1 MRPISTPSVILGDR
15 MSESF
20 DFVVIGSGPAGEKA
34 AALAAYFD
42 KRVAIVERNEIPGG
56 VVVANAGVPTK
67 TLRETALYLTGFRRR
82 DVYGVHLE
90 LDAGATVERLRS
102 RTEEVIATM
111 AAAVRDNIERH
122 GIALIHGEA
131 RLAPGRR
138 VVVACP
144 DGSERTLEAGRIL
157 IATGS
162 RPYHPPGIPFED
174 PDVYD
179 SEEIVKVDRPVRS
192 TVVVGGG
199 AVGCE
204 YASIFTALGAEVC
217 LVDGADRLLPFL
229 DREMSEQVA
238 EAFRALGMTVHLN
251 AGRAKVGRDDEGLRV
266 ELGDGS
272 VIRPAQVLMAAGRA
286 GNSECLNLAE
296 VGIEVDKRNRILVD
310 ENFRTT
316 AEGIYA
322 AGDIIGPPAL
332 ASVSMEQGRVA
343 AYHALD
349 TPFENVVAE
358 VAPFGVYSIP
368 EVAMVGMTE
377 EAASEQGIDYE
388 VGRGWFKRNTRA
400 NIAGATDGLV
410 KLVFR
415 KEDRVLLG
423 VHILGDIAAE
433 LIAHGQIAV
442 QQKLPIDH
450 FVLSTYNVP
459 TFSEAYKYAA
469 YDGLQRLRGKVIR

>member
-1 MRPISTPSVILGDR
+1 
-15 MSESF
+15 
-20 DFVVIGSGPAGEKA
+20 
-34 AALAAYFD
+34 LAAYFG

-82 DVYGVHLE
+82 EVYGVHLQ
-90 LDAGATVERLRS
+90 LDPDATVERLRN
-102 RTEEVIATM
+102 RTSEVINTM
-111 AAAVRDNIERH
+111 AESVRDNIERH
-122 GIALIHGEA
+122 GIVLIQGEA
-131 RLAPGRR
+131 KLKPGRQ
-138 VVVACP
+138 VVVS
-144 DGSERTLEAGRIL
+144 DGEGAERTLEADRIL

-162 RPYHPPGIPFED
+162 RPYHPPGIAFED
-174 PDVYD
+174 PDIYD
-179 SEEIVKVDRPVRS
+179 SEEIVKVDRPLRS

-204 YASIFTALGAEVC
+204 YASIFTALGAEVY

-229 DREMSEQVA
+229 DKELSGLLA
-238 EAFRALGMTVHLN
+238 EAFTGMGMHVMLN
-251 AGRAKVGRDDEGLRV
+251 AGRAQVARDSEGLRV
-266 ELGDGS
+266 ELGDGR

-286 GNSECLNLAE
+286 GNSEGLNLAE
-296 VGIEVDKRNRILVD
+296 VGVQVDKRNRILVD

-343 AYHALD
+343 AYHALE

-368 EVAMVGMTE
+368 EVAMVGLTE
-377 EAASEQGIDYE
+377 EAAAEQGIDYE

-415 KEDRVLLG
+415 KQDRMLLG

-433 LIAHGQIAV
+433 LVAHGQIAV
-442 QQKLPIDH
+442 QQKLSIDH

-469 YDGLQRLRGKVIR
+469 YDGLQRLQGRVIR

>member
-1 MRPISTPSVILGDR
+1 
-15 MSESF
+15 MSEHF

-34 AALAAYFD
+34 AALAAYFG

-82 DVYGVHLE
+82 EVYGVHLQ
-90 LDAGATVERLRS
+90 LDPDATVERLRN
-102 RTEEVIATM
+102 RTSEVINTM
-111 AAAVRDNIERH
+111 AESVRDNIERH
-122 GIALIHGEA
+122 GIELIQGEA
-131 RLAPGRR
+131 KLKPGRQ
-138 VVVACP
+138 VVVS
-144 DGSERTLEAGRIL
+144 DGEGAERTLEADRIL

-162 RPYHPPGIPFED
+162 RPYHPPGIAFED
-174 PDVYD
+174 PDIYD
-179 SEEIVKVDRPVRS
+179 SEEIVKVDRPLRS

-204 YASIFTALGAEVC
+204 YASIFTALGAEVY

-229 DREMSEQVA
+229 DKELSGLLA
-238 EAFRALGMTVHLN
+238 EAFTGMGMHVMLN
-251 AGRAKVGRDDEGLRV
+251 AGRAQVARDSEGLRV
-266 ELGDGS
+266 ELGDGR

-286 GNSECLNLAE
+286 GNSEGLNLAE
-296 VGIEVDKRNRILVD
+296 VGVQVDKRNRILVD

-343 AYHALD
+343 AYHALE

-368 EVAMVGMTE
+368 EVAMVGLTE
-377 EAASEQGIDYE
+377 EAAAEQGIDYE

-415 KEDRVLLG
+415 KQDRVLLG

-433 LIAHGQIAV
+433 LVAHGQIAV
-442 QQKLPIDH
+442 QQKLSIDH

-469 YDGLQRLRGKVIR
+469 YDGLQRLQGRVIR

>member
-1 MRPISTPSVILGDR
+1 
-15 MSESF
+15 MSEHF

-34 AALAAYFD
+34 AALAAYFG

-82 DVYGVHLE
+82 EVYGVHLQ
-90 LDAGATVERLRS
+90 LDPDATVERLRN
-102 RTEEVIATM
+102 RTSEVINTM
-111 AAAVRDNIERH
+111 AESVRDNIERH
-122 GIALIHGEA
+122 GIVLIQGEA
-131 RLAPGRR
+131 KLKPGRQ
-138 VVVACP
+138 VVVS
-144 DGSERTLEAGRIL
+144 DGEGAERTLEADRIL

-162 RPYHPPGIPFED
+162 RPYHPPGIAFED
-174 PDVYD
+174 PDIYD
-179 SEEIVKVDRPVRS
+179 SEEIVKVDRPLRS

-204 YASIFTALGAEVC
+204 YASIFTALGAEVY

-229 DREMSEQVA
+229 DKELSGLLA
-238 EAFRALGMTVHLN
+238 EAFTGMGMHVMLN
-251 AGRAKVGRDDEGLRV
+251 AGRAQVARDSEGLRV
-266 ELGDGS
+266 ELGDGR

-286 GNSECLNLAE
+286 GNSEGLNLAE
-296 VGIEVDKRNRILVD
+296 VGVQVDKRNRILVD

-343 AYHALD
+343 AYHALE
-349 TPFENVVAE
+349 TPFENVVPE

-368 EVAMVGMTE
+368 EVAMVGLTE
-377 EAASEQGIDYE
+377 EAAAEKGIDYE

-415 KEDRVLLG
+415 KQDRVLLG

-433 LIAHGQIAV
+433 LVAHGQIAV
-442 QQKLPIDH
+442 QQKLSIDH

-469 YDGLQRLRGKVIR
+469 YDGLQRLQGRVIR

>member
-1 MRPISTPSVILGDR
+1 MA
-15 MSESF
+15 EHF

-34 AALAAYFD
+34 AALAAYFG
-42 KRVAIVERNEIPGG
+42 KRVVIVERNKIPGG

-82 DVYGVHLE
+82 EVYGVHLQ
-90 LDAGATVERLRS
+90 LDPDATVERLRN
-102 RTEEVIATM
+102 RTSEVINTM
-111 AAAVRDNIERH
+111 AESVRDNIERH
-122 GIALIHGEA
+122 GIELIHGEA
-131 RLAPGRR
+131 RLEPGRR
-138 VVVACP
+138 VVARTP
-144 DGSERTLEAGRIL
+144 SGTERTLEADRIL

-162 RPYHPPGIPFED
+162 RPYHPPGIPFDD

-179 SEEIVKVDRPVRS
+179 SEEIVKVDRPLRS

-204 YASIFTALGAEVC
+204 YASIFTALGAEVH

-229 DREMSEQVA
+229 DKQMSGLLA
-238 EAFRALGMTVHLN
+238 EAFRGMGMQVSLN
-251 AGRAKVGRDDEGLRV
+251 AGHAKVTRDDEGLRV
-266 ELGDGS
+266 ELGDGRLL
-272 VIRPAQVLMAAGRA
+272 RPAQVLMAAGRA
-286 GNSECLNLAE
+286 GNSEDLNLEE
-296 VGIEVDKRNRILVD
+296 VGVQVDKRNRILVD
-310 ENFRTT
+310 QNFQTS

-343 AYHALD
+343 AYHALG
-349 TPFENVVAE
+349 TPFENVVPE
-358 VAPFGVYSIP
+358 IAPFGVYSIP
-368 EVAMVGMTE
+368 EVAMVGLTE
-377 EAASEQGIDYE
+377 EAAAEQGVDYE
-388 VGRGWFKRNTRA
+388 VGRGWFQRNTRA

-415 KEDRVLLG
+415 KDDRVLLG

-469 YDGLQRLRGKVIR
+469 YDGLQNLRGRVIR

>member
-1 MRPISTPSVILGDR
+1 
-15 MSESF
+15 MSEHF

-34 AALAAYFD
+34 AALAAYFG
-42 KRVAIVERNEIPGG
+42 KRVAIVERNAIPGG

-82 DVYGVHLE
+82 EVYGVRLQ
-90 LDAGATVERLRS
+90 LDPDATVERLRN
-102 RTEEVIATM
+102 RTSEVINTM
-111 AAAVRDNIERH
+111 AESVRDNIERH
-122 GIALIHGEA
+122 GIELIHGEA
-131 RLAPGRR
+131 KLKPGRQVIVR
-138 VVVACP
+138 GG
-144 DGSERTLEAGRIL
+144 DGSDRILEADRIL

-174 PDVYD
+174 PDIYD
-179 SEEIVKVDRPVRS
+179 SEEIVKVDRPLRS

-204 YASIFTALGAEVC
+204 YASIFTALGAEVY

-229 DREMSEQVA
+229 DKELSALLA
-238 EAFRALGMTVHLN
+238 EAFTGMGMHVKLN
-251 AGRAKVGRDDEGLRV
+251 AGRAKVTRDTEGLRV
-266 ELGDGS
+266 ELGDGQ

-286 GNSECLNLAE
+286 GNSEGLNLEE

-310 ENFRTT
+310 ANFQTS
-316 AEGIYA
+316 AVGIYA

-343 AYHALD
+343 AYHALE

-358 VAPFGVYSIP
+358 VAPFGVYCIP
-368 EVAMVGMTE
+368 EVAMVGLTE

-415 KEDRVLLG
+415 KVDRVLLG

-442 QQKLPIDH
+442 QQKLSIDH

-469 YDGLQRLRGKVIR
+469 YDGLQRLSGKVVR

>member
-1 MRPISTPSVILGDR
+1 
-15 MSESF
+15 MSEHF

-34 AALAAYFD
+34 AALAAYFG

-82 DVYGVHLE
+82 EVYGVHLQ
-90 LDAGATVERLRS
+90 LDPDATVERLRN
-102 RTEEVIATM
+102 RTSEVINTM
-111 AAAVRDNIERH
+111 AESVRDNIERH
-122 GIALIHGEA
+122 GIELIQGEA
-131 RLAPGRR
+131 KLKPGRQ
-138 VVVACP
+138 VVVS
-144 DGSERTLEAGRIL
+144 DGEGAERTLEADRIL

-162 RPYHPPGIPFED
+162 RPYHPPGIAFED
-174 PDVYD
+174 PDIYD
-179 SEEIVKVDRPVRS
+179 SEEIVKVDRPLRS

-204 YASIFTALGAEVC
+204 YASIFTALGAEVY

-229 DREMSEQVA
+229 DKELSGLLA
-238 EAFRALGMTVHLN
+238 EAFTGMGMHVMLN
-251 AGRAKVGRDDEGLRV
+251 AGRAQVARDSEGLRV
-266 ELGDGS
+266 ELGDGR

-286 GNSECLNLAE
+286 GNSEGLNLAE
-296 VGIEVDKRNRILVD
+296 VGVQVDKRNRILVD

-343 AYHALD
+343 AYHALE
-349 TPFENVVAE
+349 TPFENVVPE

-368 EVAMVGMTE
+368 EVAMVGLTE
-377 EAASEQGIDYE
+377 EAAAEKGIDYE

-415 KEDRVLLG
+415 KQDRVLLG

-433 LIAHGQIAV
+433 LVAHGQIAV
-442 QQKLPIDH
+442 QQKLSIDH

-469 YDGLQRLRGKVIR
+469 YDGLQRLQGRVIR

>member
-1 MRPISTPSVILGDR
+1 MV
-15 MSESF
+15 EHF

-56 VVVANAGVPTK
+56 VVVTNAGVPTK

-82 DVYGVHLE
+82 EVYGVHLE
-90 LDAGATVERLRS
+90 LDAGATVEHLRS
-102 RTEEVIATM
+102 RTEQVIAAM
-111 AAAVRDNIERH
+111 GAAVRENIERH
-122 GIALIHGEA
+122 GIELIHGEA

-138 VVVACP
+138 VIVACAG
-144 DGSERTLEAGRIL
+144 DKERTLEAERIL

-162 RPYHPPGIPFED
+162 RPFHPPGIPFED

-179 SEEIVKVDRPVRS
+179 SEEIVRVDRPIRS
-192 TVVVGGG
+192 TVVIGGG
-199 AVGCE
+199 PVGCE
-204 YASIFTALGAEVC
+204 YASIFTALGAEVH

-229 DREMSEQVA
+229 DREMSDLVA
-238 EAFRALGMTVHLN
+238 GAFRGMGMHVMLD
-251 AGRAKVGRDDEGLRV
+251 AGRAKVERDGEGLRV
-266 ELGDGS
+266 ELGDGQ
-272 VIRPAQVLMAAGRA
+272 VIRPGQVLVAAGRA
-286 GNSECLNLAE
+286 GNSECLNLAG
-296 VGIEVDKRNRILVD
+296 VGIEVDARNRILVD
-310 ENFRTT
+310 ENFCTT

-368 EVAMVGMTE
+368 EVAMVGLSE
-377 EAASEQGIDYE
+377 EAAAEQGIDFE

-415 KEDRVLLG
+415 KQDRVLLG

-433 LIAHGQIAV
+433 LVAHGQIAV
-442 QQKLPIDH
+442 QLKLPIDH

-459 TFSEAYKYAA
+459 TYSEAYKYAA